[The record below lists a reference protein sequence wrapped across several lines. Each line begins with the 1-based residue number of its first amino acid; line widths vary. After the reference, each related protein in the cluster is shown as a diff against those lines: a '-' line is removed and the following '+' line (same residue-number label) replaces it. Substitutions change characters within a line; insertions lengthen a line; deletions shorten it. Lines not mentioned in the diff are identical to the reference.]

1 MQPILMTAIALQQS
15 LVNKRELSVDAMA
28 EMEHLEVCYK
38 LQDNVYLCLK
48 NIRYIER

>member
-1 MQPILMTAIALQQS
+1 MKQATGGTNQY
-15 LVNKRELSVDAMA
+15 KRELSVDAMA